1 MNIILFVFNEIK
13 EWWTVKVYPS
23 IDAFCDKHT
32 KGLLIVML
40 VLAGLAVSGA
50 IATYI
55 NLKLNKGYVEK
66 INAAQEIV
74 KTQKATITDL
84 TKELQDMVDS
94 MQKLSTNKAA
104 EHEISNKMADII
116 NTTIEKTNS
125 TIQDITDNQNSYN
138 ALVDKYDKENAN
150 NETAN

>member
-1 MNIILFVFNEIK
+1 MASGQFSRTEPMNAADKSVAMYFMDIFLRFTRFQKSDRASIPL
-13 EWWTVKVYPS
+13 PS
-23 IDAFCDKHT
+23 P
-32 KGLLIVML
+32 
-40 VLAGLAVSGA
+40 
-50 IATYI
+50 TYI

>member
-1 MNIILFVFNEIK
+1 
-13 EWWTVKVYPS
+13 
-23 IDAFCDKHT
+23 
-32 KGLLIVML
+32 
-40 VLAGLAVSGA
+40 
-50 IATYI
+50 
-55 NLKLNKGYVEK
+55 
-66 INAAQEIV
+66 
-74 KTQKATITDL
+74 
-84 TKELQDMVDS
+84 MVDS